1 MAGAALLVKV
11 MTTAF
16 QHNNP
21 QHGDALA
28 LLQSLSDSCTR
39 LVFFDPQHRDN
50 LNKLKYGNEGARQ
63 QQRCLLPQMSA
74 DYIEQCC
81 RKSARVLM
89 PSGYLMLWQNAF
101 GVCEGWHQQL
111 ADAREVTNGGDVPE
125 PSTLAA
131 DCSPSTSAS
140 GRGQPPFPNHV
151 LKCVDLVAWDNQRLG
166 MGYRARRRGDY
177 VVVLQ
182 KLPLKARATW
192 RSSPTIPDRWP
203 EKVNRK
209 LHPHIKPVG
218 LISAL
223 IEATTSPGDLVVDP
237 AAGSFVVMHGARQL
251 GRDFIGCDLAYA
263 VSDQAAF
270 DLDPPDHNPDA
281 AREGKRPGVSP

>member
-1 MAGAALLVKV
+1 MLMKIPAGTQMYQRNAA
-11 MTTAF
+11 
-16 QHNNP
+16 
-21 QHGDALA
+21 QHGDALE
-28 LLQSLSDSCTR
+28 LLQSLQEQCTR

-50 LNKLKYGNEGARQ
+50 LDKLKYGNEGARQ
-63 QQRCLLPQMSA
+63 RERCKLPQMSSE
-74 DYIEQCC
+74 YIEQCC
-81 RKSARVLM
+81 RDSTRVLM
-89 PSGYLMLWQNAF
+89 PSGYLMLWQNAV
-101 GVCEGWHQQL
+101 GVCEGGHQRL
-111 ADAREVTNGGDVPE
+111 AD
-125 PSTLAA
+125 
-131 DCSPSTSAS
+131 
-140 GRGQPPFPNHV
+140 V

-182 KLPLKARATW
+182 KPPHKARATW
-192 RSSPTIPDRWP
+192 RTKPTIPDRWP
-203 EKVNRK
+203 EKVDRK

-237 AAGSFVVMHGARQL
+237 AAGSFVVMHAARQL

-263 VSDQAAF
+263 VPDQAA
-270 DLDPPDHNPDA
+270 LDFYPSDHNPDV